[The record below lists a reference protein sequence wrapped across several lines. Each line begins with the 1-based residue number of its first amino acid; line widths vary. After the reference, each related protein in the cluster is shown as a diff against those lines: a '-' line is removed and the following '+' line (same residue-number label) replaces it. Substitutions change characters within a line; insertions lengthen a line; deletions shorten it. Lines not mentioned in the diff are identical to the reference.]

1 MRYGLRL
8 GQSTD
13 RDSRPRASAV
23 ETSDRYLDNL
33 RLALDASPIATLG
46 VDTRRGRYLFV
57 NSAYSRMTGY
67 EVDELLASD
76 PYQIWLAV
84 TPPEDIEPERQ
95 AIERVASGEND
106 GFSLEKRLLHKDGS
120 SRWVRAELTAAR
132 DASGRLDTIVVH
144 LTPLDAE
151 RAARATRERLEAQLI
166 QAQKL
171 GALGRLAGGVAHDFN
186 NRLLIIM
193 GHTELLKRALP
204 DDSELLHHADM
215 VIGSAER
222 AAELTRQLLAYSRR
236 QVLKPSAFDLNQTV
250 DRMRRMLERLI
261 GDEVELVTAL
271 GAKHAAY
278 ADPGQIE
285 QVILNLVLNA
295 RDAMPGGG
303 RLTLQTNDCTL
314 GLPTDKLSPGDYVVL
329 RVSDTG
335 TGIAPDVLPRIFE
348 PFFTTKELGKGT
360 GLGLSMVEGIATQS
374 GGTTSVESVEGRGTT
389 FTVHLPRAREALV
402 ERTLP
407 TPTSLEARPSFE
419 TVLVCDDDAG
429 VRGLLANVLQ
439 FRGYTILEARNGKD
453 ALDVARKHGKPIH
466 MLVTDLV
473 MPEIGGLALARE
485 LSAHHPELRVLFVS
499 GYTEDASL
507 LSAELRGNS
516 YFLPK
521 PFLPGELTRMVCAI
535 LERPPFEGLLI
546 DGS

>member
-1 MRYGLRL
+1 VRYGLSL
-8 GQSTD
+8 GSSTD

-23 ETSDRYLDNL
+23 ETSERYLDNL
-33 RLALDASPIATLG
+33 RLALDSSSIATLC

-57 NSAYSRMTGY
+57 NRAYSRMTGY
-67 EVDELLASD
+67 EVEELLESD
-76 PYQIWLAV
+76 PYQVWLAV
-84 TPPEDIEPERQ
+84 THADDIEPERQ
-95 AIERVASGEND
+95 AIERVAAGEND
-106 GFSLEKRLLHKDGS
+106 GFSLEKRVLHKNGS
-120 SRWVRAELTAAR
+120 SQWVRAELTAAR
-132 DASGRLDTIVVH
+132 DPGGRLDTIVVH

-151 RAARATRERLEAQLI
+151 RAARATRERLETQLI

-204 DDSELLHHADM
+204 EDSALLHHADL
-215 VIGSAER
+215 VLGSAER

-236 QVLKPSAFDLNQTV
+236 QVLKPEAFDLNLTV

-261 GDEVELVTAL
+261 GDEVELLTVL
-271 GAKHAAY
+271 GAKHAVY
-278 ADPGQIE
+278 SDPGQIE

-295 RDAMPGGG
+295 RDAMPDGG
-303 RLTLQTNDCTL
+303 RLTLETGDVSIPT
-314 GLPTDKLSPGDYVVL
+314 PTDKLSPGEYVVL
-329 RVSDTG
+329 KVSDTG
-335 TGIAPDVLPRIFE
+335 TGISPDVLPRIFE
-348 PFFTTKELGKGT
+348 PFFTTKEVGKGT

-374 GGTTSVESVEGRGTT
+374 GGATTVDSAEGRGTV
-389 FTVHLPRAREALV
+389 FTVHLPRAREAPV
-402 ERTLP
+402 ERPRP
-407 TPTSLEARPSFE
+407 TPTSLDERPSFE
-419 TVLVCDDDAG
+419 TVLVCDDDDG
-429 VRGLLANVLQ
+429 VRHLLSNILQ

-453 ALDVARKHGKPIH
+453 ALEVARRHQKPIH

-485 LSAHHPELRVLFVS
+485 LSALYPELRVLFVS

-507 LSAELRGNS
+507 LSAELRSYS

-535 LERPPFEGLLI
+535 LEQPPFDRALLEG
-546 DGS
+546 